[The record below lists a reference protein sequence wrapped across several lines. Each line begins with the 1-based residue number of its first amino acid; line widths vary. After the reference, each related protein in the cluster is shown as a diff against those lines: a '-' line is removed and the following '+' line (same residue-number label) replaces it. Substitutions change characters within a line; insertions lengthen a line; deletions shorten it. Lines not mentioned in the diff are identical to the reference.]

1 MFPKNLPGSPVF
13 VKWSVGSVILV
24 TLTAAVA
31 WFSPAFAP
39 EIPLTQQPVLLP
51 VVLLILA
58 GSIYFFLCRQA
69 GKASGKRVLAGM
81 LIAGAVMRG
90 VMLFTTPILEVDFN
104 RYLWD
109 GAVTASGENP
119 YAFSPAA
126 VLSGEAGPAALQEL
140 ARHPHAT
147 IERINHPQ
155 VRSIYPP
162 ITQAAFALA
171 YLIGPWQLWPWRL
184 ILLVADVVT
193 LLLLLVLLRGMD
205 LPPLWVA
212 IFWMNPLYVKE
223 MFNSAHMDAL
233 IFPFL
238 LAALLL
244 LIRRRYLWAVA
255 CLALSV
261 GVKLWPVLLLP
272 LFLREIG
279 LHWRRQIA
287 AVALFFGIVTLLL
300 APMLLTGWDQQA
312 GLAAYAQNW
321 ELNDAAFRVIYGF
334 SEWLV
339 VWFGYHPG
347 HAQTVSRRLLAVLLA
362 GWVLVV
368 FLRNAPTPRDLAD
381 HCLFVTAGLFLVSP
395 TQFPWYGM
403 WLTPLLAFS
412 PRRPLL
418 LLTVLLPLYYLWY
431 YFEPRGKV
439 DIFSHMIVWMEFA
452 PVWLWLL
459 YDWARHGL
467 QMLQNH
473 AETGGR

>member
-1 MFPKNLPGSPVF
+1 MVALSA
-13 VKWSVGSVILV
+13 LV
-24 TLTAAVA
+24 AG
-31 WFSPAFAP
+31 FSPAFAP
-39 EIPLTQQPVLLP
+39 EIPLTLQPVLLP

-58 GSIYFFLCRQA
+58 GSMYFFLCRQVGRVG
-69 GKASGKRVLAGM
+69 GKHALAGV

-90 VMLFTTPILEVDFN
+90 VMLFSTPILEVDFN

-109 GAVTASGENP
+109 GAVTAAGENP

-126 VLSGEAGPAALQEL
+126 VLSGEDVPAALRQL
-140 ARHPHAT
+140 ARQPHAT

-162 ITQAAFALA
+162 LAQAAFALA
-171 YLIGPWQLWPWRL
+171 HLIGPWQLWPWRL
-184 ILLVADVVT
+184 ILLVADIAT
-193 LLLLLVLLRGMD
+193 LLLLFALLRQMD
-205 LPPLWVA
+205 LPALWSA
-212 IFWMNPLYVKE
+212 IFWLNPLYVKE
-223 MFNSAHMDAL
+223 IFNSAHMDAL

-238 LAALLL
+238 LGGLLL
-244 LIRRRYLWAVA
+244 LIRRRYLAAVI
-255 CLALSV
+255 CLALSA
-261 GVKLWPVLLLP
+261 GVKLWPALLLP

-279 LHWRRQIA
+279 RAWRWQIA
-287 AVALFFGIVTLLL
+287 AVALFSGIAALLL

-321 ELNDAAFRVIYGF
+321 ELNDAGFRVIYGF

-347 HAQTVSRRLLAVLLA
+347 HAQTVSRWLLAVLLA

-368 FLRNAPTPRDLAD
+368 FLRRTQSPQDLAD
-381 HCLFVTAGLFLVSP
+381 HCLLVTAGLFLLSP

-403 WLTPLLAFS
+403 WLTPLLVFS

-431 YFEPRGKV
+431 DFEPRDQV
-439 DIFSHMIVWMEFA
+439 AVFNNTIVWLEFA
-452 PVWLWLL
+452 PVWLWIV
-459 YDWARHGL
+459 YDWGKTAAKPFIRIKG
-467 QMLQNH
+467 
-473 AETGGR
+473 